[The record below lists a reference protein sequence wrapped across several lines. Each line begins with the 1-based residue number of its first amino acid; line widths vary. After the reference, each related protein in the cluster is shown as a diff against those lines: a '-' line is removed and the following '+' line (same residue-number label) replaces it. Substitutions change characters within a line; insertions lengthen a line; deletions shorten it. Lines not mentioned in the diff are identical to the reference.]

1 VITLNCW
8 GIPWSIP
15 TVSSPDRTERFQAIG
30 EFLSS
35 GKYDFVFLQEV
46 WDEQDYEKLRKV
58 LSESLPHS
66 YYFKTGTIGSGTCIF
81 SVANI
86 EQVLHHTFSVNG
98 FPHQVWRGDALAGSG
113 VGAVQVYLAEKKI
126 LLCVTHFHAEYYGE
140 FQTDRAAQAWEARNF
155 VKLMD
160 TETFDLLILAGDF
173 NSLPGELPHR
183 ILTSCLRDCWKGE
196 YEITFANSR
205 NSYAAKEAP
214 ETLDYIFVREGSKV
228 KVTSKNTCLP
238 LDNVIPSGKISF
250 SDHEAVETELLIE
263 NKQLI
268 PSDNLKELS
277 DELSDEV
284 VDALT
289 VSIKTDLFKTQGYQD
304 EYMTFG
310 VVVAILILIIH
321 NWVFDTILAC
331 IFCFCF
337 SMAAFTMQTRKVA
350 LQNILQQIEL

>member
-1 VITLNCW
+1 
-8 GIPWSIP
+8 
-15 TVSSPDRTERFQAIG
+15 
-30 EFLSS
+30 
-35 GKYDFVFLQEV
+35 
-46 WDEQDYEKLRKV
+46 
-58 LSESLPHS
+58 
-66 YYFKTGTIGSGTCIF
+66 
-81 SVANI
+81 
-86 EQVLHHTFSVNG
+86 
-98 FPHQVWRGDALAGSG
+98 
-113 VGAVQVYLAEKKI
+113 
-126 LLCVTHFHAEYYGE
+126 
-140 FQTDRAAQAWEARNF
+140 
-155 VKLMD
+155 M
-160 TETFDLLILAGDF
+160 
-173 NSLPGELPHR
+173 
-183 ILTSCLRDCWKGE
+183 
-196 YEITFANSR
+196 
-205 NSYAAKEAP
+205 
-214 ETLDYIFVREGSKV
+214 